1 MLLDDL
7 NSLLSTPIVPDIQSN
22 IDYRLASVL
31 VVIYGSSPKII
42 MTEKPESMKLHAG
55 EISFPGGKFDAIDS
69 DLLETALRETS
80 EEIGLHISRDQILG
94 QLDPVKTLN
103 SGFLILPFVCVLK
116 EIPPLVSNSEVEK
129 IFHIPL
135 NPLLDTMMK
144 DSDPDHNLID
154 EMYTF
159 EYQSQIVWGASARIL
174 KQIESKIKYWDSFK
188 KSFSCLTNYGCTQV
202 LTKKNSFVKKDKTS
216 ISSTSLD
223 NSKNK

>member
-31 VVIYGSSPKII
+31 VVIYDSSPKII
-42 MTEKPESMKLHAG
+42 MTEKPENMKLHAG
-55 EISFPGGKFDAIDS
+55 EISFPGVKFDATDS

-103 SGFLILPFVCVLK
+103 SGFLILPFVCILK
-116 EIPPLVSNSEVEK
+116 EIPPLVSNSEVKK

-135 NPLLDTMMK
+135 EPLLDTMMK
-144 DSDPDHNLID
+144 DSNLDHNLID
-154 EMYTF
+154 KMYTF

-174 KQIESKIKYWDSFK
+174 QQIESKIKY
-188 KSFSCLTNYGCTQV
+188 
-202 LTKKNSFVKKDKTS
+202 
-216 ISSTSLD
+216 
-223 NSKNK
+223 

>member
-31 VVIYGSSPKII
+31 VVIYDASPKII

-55 EISFPGGKFDAIDS
+55 EISFPGGKFDVIDS

-80 EEIGLHISRDQILG
+80 EEIGLHISRDHILG
-94 QLDPVKTLN
+94 QLNPVKTLN
-103 SGFLILPFVCVLK
+103 SGFLILPFVCILK

-135 NPLLDTMMK
+135 EPLLDTMMK

-159 EYQSQIVWGASARIL
+159 DYQSQIIWGASARIL
-174 KQIESKIKYWDSFK
+174 QQIESKIKY
-188 KSFSCLTNYGCTQV
+188 
-202 LTKKNSFVKKDKTS
+202 
-216 ISSTSLD
+216 
-223 NSKNK
+223 

>member
-31 VVIYGSSPKII
+31 VVIYDAFPKII

-55 EISFPGGKFDAIDS
+55 EISFPGGKFDVTDS
-69 DLLETALRETS
+69 DLLETALRETN

-94 QLDPVKTLN
+94 QLNPVKTLN
-103 SGFLILPFVCVLK
+103 SGFLILPFVCILK

-135 NPLLDTMMK
+135 EPLLDTMMK

-159 EYQSQIVWGASARIL
+159 DYQSQIVWGASARIL
-174 KQIESKIKYWDSFK
+174 QQIESKIKY
-188 KSFSCLTNYGCTQV
+188 
-202 LTKKNSFVKKDKTS
+202 
-216 ISSTSLD
+216 
-223 NSKNK
+223 

>member
-22 IDYRLASVL
+22 VAYRLASVL
-31 VVIYGSSPKII
+31 VVIYDTSPKII

-55 EISFPGGKFDAIDS
+55 EISFPGGKFNTTDS

-103 SGFLILPFVCVLK
+103 SGFLILPFVCLLK
-116 EIPPLVSNSEVEK
+116 EIPPLVLNSEVEK

-135 NPLLDTMMK
+135 EPLLDTMMK

-174 KQIESKIKYWDSFK
+174 QQIESKIKY
-188 KSFSCLTNYGCTQV
+188 
-202 LTKKNSFVKKDKTS
+202 
-216 ISSTSLD
+216 
-223 NSKNK
+223 

>member
-7 NSLLSTPIVPDIQSN
+7 NSILSTPIVPDIQSN
-22 IDYRLASVL
+22 IGYRLASVL
-31 VVIYGSSPKII
+31 VVIYDTSPKII

-55 EISFPGGKFDAIDS
+55 EISFPGGKFNTTDS

-103 SGFLILPFVCVLK
+103 SGFLILPFVCILK

-135 NPLLDTMMK
+135 DPLLDTIMK

-174 KQIESKIKYWDSFK
+174 QQIESKIKY
-188 KSFSCLTNYGCTQV
+188 
-202 LTKKNSFVKKDKTS
+202 
-216 ISSTSLD
+216 
-223 NSKNK
+223 